1 MNRVSSGAVFGTNFN
16 DKDAV
21 IRLASSF
28 GPGQTVFKHPDRVG
42 FNITHTERTDRY
54 EPEWVVHQ
62 T

>member
-1 MNRVSSGAVFGTNFN
+1 MRVHGSPFAINYC

-21 IRLASSF
+21 IGYAKRL
-28 GPGQTVFKHPDRVG
+28 GPGMTVFKHPDRYSY
-42 FNITHTERTDRY
+42 NITHTERTDRY